1 MKALAERIFR
11 KTLSAIDIRATLP
24 LRLPRSG
31 SVIDASGC
39 GGPLGHARTNAK
51 SASSALDLRNFRT
64 LYAIAFGKAAAAMA
78 QGLTDVLAPDFAPNG
93 ICVVPAP
100 SKSPLPGWE
109 TIVAGH
115 PMPDQESF

>member
-11 KTLSAIDIRATLP
+11 KTLNAIDVRATLP

-31 SVIDASGC
+31 RVIDTSAC
-39 GGPLGHARTNAK
+39 GGLSGHARTNPTC
-51 SASSALDLRNFRT
+51 ASSALDLREFRT

-78 QGLTDVLAPDFAPNG
+78 QGLTDVLAPDFAPAG

-100 SKSPLPGWE
+100 SQSPVPGWE
-109 TIVAGH
+109 TV
-115 PMPDQESF
+115 